1 MFLSSYRYFYMAAL
15 AAAMMGTI
23 GLIARYSA
31 VDPASLTFYRLGLGA
46 VILAL
51 YLAVTGQLRLLA
63 GKPQV
68 LVLVNGILLASFIL
82 CFLSAI
88 QTISLTLAILLVYLA
103 PALSAIIAHFLFAE
117 RLTSRTLFLIM
128 LAFFGFFMLQE
139 FQFDSRVEQQQ
150 GLWYALA
157 SLITYT
163 AFILLNK
170 KVPNA
175 VPLYHKSFYQ
185 LLVGSLCVLPL
196 VANQPWP
203 EADQWLWLVIA
214 GLFPGFLALVFAL
227 QAIQHLPTRVFGTL
241 AYLEPVVVII
251 AAWLLFAEP
260 MSVLQWLGALLILAS
275 GVAQSWLSQSPQ
287 QR

>member
-1 MFLSSYRYFYMAAL
+1 MQTTSYRYFYMAAL

-23 GLIARYSA
+23 GVIARYSE
-31 VDPASLTFYRLGLGA
+31 VSPASLTFYRLGLGA

-51 YLAVTGQLRLLA
+51 YLSLTGQLKLLA
-63 GKPQV
+63 GKPPV
-68 LVLVNGILLASFIL
+68 LVLLNGVLLASFIL

-103 PALSAIIAHFLFAE
+103 PALSAILAHFLFAE
-117 RLTSRTLFLIM
+117 RLTRSTFVLIL

-139 FQFDSRVEQQQ
+139 FQLGGRIEQQ
-150 GLWYALA
+150 GLWYAMA
-157 SLITYT
+157 SLVTYT

-170 KVPNA
+170 KVPDT

-196 VANQPWP
+196 MINQPWP
-203 EADQWLWLVIA
+203 ESHQWPWLIVA
-214 GLFPGFLALVFAL
+214 GLFPGFLALIFAL

-260 MSVLQWLGALLILAS
+260 MSLLQWLGTLLILTS
-275 GVAQSWLSQSPQ
+275 GVAQSWLSQSPKAS
-287 QR
+287 

>member
-15 AAAMMGTI
+15 AAVMMGTI

-51 YLAVTGQLRLLA
+51 YLALTGQLRLLA
-63 GKPQV
+63 GKPALIV
-68 LVLVNGILLASFIL
+68 LLNGVLLASFIL

-88 QTISLTLAILLVYLA
+88 QSISLTLAILLVYLA
-103 PALSAIIAHFLFAE
+103 PALSAILAHFLFGE
-117 RLTSRTLFLIM
+117 RLTIHTLLLIF
-128 LAFFGFFMLQE
+128 LAFFGFAMLQE
-139 FQFDSRVEQQQ
+139 FQLDPRVEQQQ

-157 SLITYT
+157 SLFTYT

-170 KVPNA
+170 KVPA
-175 VPLYHKSFYQ
+175 SVSLYHKSFYQ
-185 LLVGSLCVLPL
+185 LLMGSVCVLPFML
-196 VANQPWP
+196 NQPWP
-203 EADQWLWLVIA
+203 ETEQWLWLIIA

-241 AYLEPVVVII
+241 AYLEPVVVIM

-260 MSVLQWLGALLILAS
+260 MSVLQWFGALVILAS
-275 GVAQSWLSQSPQ
+275 GIAQAWLSQTK
-287 QR
+287 R